1 MKLAD
6 FANKMQEGSSVLVD
20 DYSTVS
26 SLKYDLKQIGFRC
39 IYRKIYLNEKNIY
52 YRVWKVEKE
61 NWKNLNNFLTDCE
74 LKIYKGEKQ

>member
-26 SLKYDLKQIGFRC
+26 SLKYDFKKIGFRC
-39 IYRKIYLNEKNIY
+39 AYRKIYLNKKNIY

-61 NWKNLNNFLTDCE
+61 NWKNLNNFLTDYE
-74 LKIYKGEKQ
+74 LKVYKGEE